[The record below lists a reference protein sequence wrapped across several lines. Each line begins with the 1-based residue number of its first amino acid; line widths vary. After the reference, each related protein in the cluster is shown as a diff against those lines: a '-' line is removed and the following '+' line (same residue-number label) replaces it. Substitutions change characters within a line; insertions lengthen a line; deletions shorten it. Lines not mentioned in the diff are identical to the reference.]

1 MAQGT
6 TRRSDRPTP
15 LTQTELRVLAEFA
28 RGRSLSQI
36 AASMY
41 LSERSV
47 RRRLRVACDAF
58 GVETTIEAVVVAVRR
73 GLLCGRSTLAG
84 AYAESPTCGGSA
96 PPPHVGDSA

>member
-47 RRRLRVACDAF
+47 RRRLRVARDAF

-73 GLLCGRSTLAG
+73 GLL
-84 AYAESPTCGGSA
+84 
-96 PPPHVGDSA
+96 

>member
-15 LTQTELRVLAEFA
+15 LTQTELRILAEFA

-47 RRRLRVACDAF
+47 RRRLRVVREAF

-73 GLLCGRSTLAG
+73 GLL
-84 AYAESPTCGGSA
+84 
-96 PPPHVGDSA
+96 